1 MDPKDHPRGSWEGE
15 WQMGASLQGDGSS
28 WSAEKVPDQIGS
40 PCPDA
45 GGAFSSLSNINTPL
59 LPPPT

>member
-1 MDPKDHPRGSWEGE
+1 
-15 WQMGASLQGDGSS
+15 MGASFQRDGSS
-28 WSAEKVPDQIGS
+28 WGVEKVPDQIGS